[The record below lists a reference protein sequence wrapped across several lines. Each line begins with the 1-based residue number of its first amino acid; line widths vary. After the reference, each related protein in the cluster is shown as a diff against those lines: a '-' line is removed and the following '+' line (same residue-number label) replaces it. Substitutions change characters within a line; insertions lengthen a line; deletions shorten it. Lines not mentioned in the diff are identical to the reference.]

1 MNTLRE
7 PRVAAAIDRMYA
19 ETVDQMARLGDFDW
33 QRLAKASPQERA
45 DIFSEF
51 YLPVTPESGRL
62 LYTLVRAA
70 APPPSS
76 SSECRWGSPRFTSPA
91 RCATTAQAGS

>member
-1 MNTLRE
+1 MNTLRD
-7 PRVAAAIDRMYA
+7 PRVVAAIDRMYA

-51 YLPVTPESGRL
+51 
-62 LYTLVRAA
+62 
-70 APPPSS
+70 
-76 SSECRWGSPRFTSPA
+76 
-91 RCATTAQAGS
+91 